1 MSAVAGPA
9 TAPIAPML
17 ARQSHAEFLKML
29 RVPTFSVFSIVLPS
43 MFYAF
48 IGLGQAKEPL
58 FPGASITFGQY
69 FLASM
74 ALYGVANVM
83 VLGFGI
89 SLANERG
96 EKQDLLMKSTPLPAP
111 VFFIAKSVS
120 ALAIALMSIV
130 TLSLFAVIAAGVQ
143 LTASEWLTLGIRAM
157 LCSIPFV
164 GLGFALGYL
173 VAPNAAP
180 AVTNLIYLPT
190 AFASGLF
197 FPTAADRALPPS
209 VPGGA
214 PRVELGR
221 RAGKRHQRRLDLHG
235 GICGRVLPARPLGLR
250 ARPGEEVQLAPET
263 LGEVAAEALAMSRAE
278 LLARVAVL
286 DGADVLHG
294 MRGRERGHAAGGID
308 VQPAQQTRDQA

>member
-197 FPTAADRALPPS
+197 FPISLLPHFLQQIAPYLPLYRAAHLVWNS
-209 VPGGA
+209 VGVPESDINA
-214 PRVELGR
+214 DWIYM
-221 RAGKRHQRRLDLHG
+221 AGYAVG
-235 GICGRVLPARPLGLR
+235 FF
-250 ARPGEEVQLAPET
+250 
-263 LGEVAAEALAMSRAE
+263 
-278 LLARVAVL
+278 LLALWAY
-286 DGADVLHG
+286 G
-294 MRGRERGHAAGGID
+294 
-308 VQPAQQTRDQA
+308 RDQAKKFN